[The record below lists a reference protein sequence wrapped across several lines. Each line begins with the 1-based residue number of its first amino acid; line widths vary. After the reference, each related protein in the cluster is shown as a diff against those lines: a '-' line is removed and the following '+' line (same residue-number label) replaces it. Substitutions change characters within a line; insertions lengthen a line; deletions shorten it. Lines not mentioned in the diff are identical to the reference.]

1 MTQKALIECLST
13 IDSHFGKQPSP
24 EARRAEIQVYIS
36 VWSSPNLYFGL
47 LTMCPTCRRYEV
59 TNNLWWW
66 EWVLPEIQ
74 EEYSRA
80 LNASTGERR
89 NE

>member
-1 MTQKALIECLST
+1 MNNT
-13 IDSHFGKQPSP
+13 ITLPTM
-24 EARRAEIQVYIS
+24 IS
-36 VWSSPNLYFGL
+36 VKQAWSSPNLYFGL

-59 TNNLWWW
+59 NNNLWWW
-66 EWVLPEIQ
+66 EWILPEVQ